1 MPDTANF
8 SGRHNPDS
16 DDRNEMNDQYAFE
29 GRQIGPQGIMD
40 QTGYPGPEGGPDSGG
55 SLYGTENEW
64 HHDPEKIK
72 AMAQTND
79 WGFYGCYEKGE
90 LIAIESMYIN
100 RGQRSIQWVWGAVH
114 PDHLGK
120 GVWIHIG
127 EYNDELVE
135 KSGALFGRVW
145 VVSTHNKSQ
154 MTAEQAGYKPMGI
167 DFQWLGGPD
176 GKWYYQP
183 VLWYGKL
190 YGVAREHVYPFDHMI
205 LTENTKQFK
214 ELTKNLTMH
223 IAALN
228 PLYLTKEDVDA
239 EVINREK
246 EIYLTQAKNSGKP
259 EKIWDKIANGKLQKF
274 YSEVCLMEQT
284 YVKDDKLTVKNVIT
298 EAIAKIGENISIKRF
313 VRYQLGEELTQ

>member
-1 MPDTANF
+1 
-8 SGRHNPDS
+8 
-16 DDRNEMNDQYAFE
+16 
-29 GRQIGPQGIMD
+29 
-40 QTGYPGPEGGPDSGG
+40 
-55 SLYGTENEW
+55 
-64 HHDPEKIK
+64 
-72 AMAQTND
+72 
-79 WGFYGCYEKGE
+79 
-90 LIAIESMYIN
+90 
-100 RGQRSIQWVWGAVH
+100 
-114 PDHLGK
+114 
-120 GVWIHIG
+120 
-127 EYNDELVE
+127 
-135 KSGALFGRVW
+135 
-145 VVSTHNKSQ
+145 
-154 MTAEQAGYKPMGI
+154 MGI
-167 DFQWLGGPD
+167 TASMVKQLREKTGAPMMDCKKALVKSDGNLENAISYLRQKSLVSASKKVNRVAVDGTIKSYIHPGGKVGVLLELNCETDF
-176 GKWYYQP
+176 
-183 VLWYGKL
+183 
-190 YGVAREHVYPFDHMI
+190 VARSDEF
-205 LTENTKQFK
+205 Q